1 MVLLYIYSAF
11 LLRAFFGDEV
21 GVVDFICSCG
31 IHELSDKTAVP
42 VSTTVLLFLGATL
55 EAK

>member
-11 LLRAFFGDEV
+11 LLRAFGDEV

-42 VSTTVLLFLGATL
+42 VSTTVLLFFGATL